1 MGTRAR
7 GRGIAEAGAEVGV
20 VAKMEETAV
29 EAVAKRGVGVTL
41 TAGAEVEVTHTAVR
55 EADLTLIPPTILEAV
70 PDLSHFTR
78 VREVDP
84 TTPPILQGQGPEQ
97 GLGLPPS
104 YEEEALLASWT
115 SDGSQ
120 VHGNDQYHTTGQPQ
134 AHLPPH
140 LRVELQ
146 HALLHQLAPTVDPRR
161 GQTVENRIPPVMI
174 SPMLNCVIYSS
185 FKCSCSNLVTKETR
199 QFLVQRFTCHWTADI
214 QLLR

>member
-7 GRGIAEAGAEVGV
+7 GRLTAEAGAGVGV
-20 VAKMEETAV
+20 VAKMEEVGV
-29 EAVAKRGVGVTL
+29 EAEAKQGVGVTL

-55 EADLTLIPPTILEAV
+55 EADLTLIPPTTLEAV
-70 PDLSHFTR
+70 PDLHHFTR

-84 TTPPILQGQGPEQ
+84 TTPPILQGQGPER

-104 YEEEALLASWT
+104 CEEEALLASWT

-140 LRVELQ
+140 PRVELQ
-146 HALLHQLAPTVDPRR
+146 LHALLHQLAPTVDPRR
-161 GQTVENRIPPVMI
+161 GRTVENRIPPVMI

-185 FKCSCSNLVTKETR
+185 FKCSC
-199 QFLVQRFTCHWTADI
+199 
-214 QLLR
+214 